1 MTAHQ
6 RLPLFEFFLLHT
18 SHLDHEIGPEHPTR
32 EFSDEQAYRT
42 TWKGL
47 ELGLS
52 KMLWAS
58 SSVFF
63 RYRWPQVAVHVHA
76 ATGISI
82 SALATGCG
90 PRPGIPIPA
99 LEIPFF
105 FLYASLADSN
115 VCVIVLR
122 QH

>member
-52 KMLWAS
+52 KLCQKCCGHHLAS
-58 SSVFF
+58 FSVTVGH
-63 RYRWPQVAVHVHA
+63 RSLSTYTPPRASQSQRWPQVVVHDRESQSQHWKF
-76 ATGISI
+76 
-82 SALATGCG
+82 
-90 PRPGIPIPA
+90 
-99 LEIPFF
+99 PFF
-105 FLYASLADSN
+105 FFMPVSQTAMF
-115 VCVIVLR
+115 V
-122 QH
+122 